1 MCSVFCCTSRDVD
14 YKAMTEGFYRTVS
27 RGPDMSRIERTPT
40 GYIAFHRLAIM
51 GLNAA
56 GMQPFSMGKDKLV
69 CNGEIYG
76 FRPVKKRL
84 EELGYVFLS
93 DSDCEILLPMYHEY
107 GLKMFSMLDAEFA
120 LILYDGEKGEY
131 IAARD
136 PIGIRP
142 LYYAYLK
149 NGAIVFASEPKNLVG
164 WTQGDIMPFPP
175 GHYYYKGKFHKFC
188 DIADVEEVC
197 RDSLD
202 AICRNIREKLT
213 EGVRKRLRRGRARG
227 VFAVG
232 RA

>member
-84 EELGYVFLS
+84 EELGYAFLS

-202 AICRNIREKLT
+202 AICRNI
-213 EGVRKRLRRGRARG
+213 
-227 VFAVG
+227 
-232 RA
+232 